1 MGFPDYSGVK
11 VSFAFGKAHAK
22 AIRLYTAAEVARVLK
37 VHKMVLLRWVARGQV
52 RHPVHYCFQHG
63 ISLLWDDRE
72 LKAILV
78 LAVSRR
84 HKRPVAKRQKRATL
98 KN

>member
-37 VHKMVLLRWVARGQV
+37 VHKMVLLRWVAKGQV

-63 ISLLWDDRE
+63 MCLLWNDRE
-72 LKAILV
+72 LKAMLV
-78 LAVSRR
+78 LAASKKRR
-84 HKRPVAKRQKRATL
+84 TRVG
-98 KN
+98 

>member
-63 ISLLWDDRE
+63 ISLLWDERE
-72 LKAILV
+72 LKAIRVLV
-78 LAVSRR
+78 ASKKQERLVQHVRS
-84 HKRPVAKRQKRATL
+84 
-98 KN
+98 

>member
-37 VHKMVLLRWVARGQV
+37 VHKMVLLRWVAKGQV

-63 ISLLWDDRE
+63 MCLLWNERE
-72 LKAILV
+72 LKSILV
-78 LAVSRR
+78 LAAS
-84 HKRPVAKRQKRATL
+84 KKQKRLAPHVRS
-98 KN
+98 